1 MSDRVLIVMDD
12 PFELTTISAALKLHG
27 VNVIGEAR
35 KSSTAISLMRSMQ
48 PEVLLIDMHLN
59 QEHSIEIANMIRK
72 EIPTIGIVM
81 LVACPD
87 FRISGDDH
95 SQIPVGAR
103 IVLKKSINDVSTLY
117 EVIAE
122 SKEFEAETPAMWV
135 NGNISLHERALHT
148 WMNQLTDVQVETWR
162 LVASGLTNAE
172 ISRLRF
178 VSEKSVEQVVSRI
191 AQVLNIYP
199 DKGKNLRVQLVN
211 EYFRSIGAPTH

>member
-12 PFELTTISAALKLHG
+12 AFELSTISAALKLHG

-35 KSSTAISLMRSMQ
+35 KASTAISLMRSMQ
-48 PEVLLIDMHLN
+48 PNVLLIDMHLT
-59 QEHSIEIANMIRK
+59 QEHSIEIANLIRK
-72 EIPTIGIVM
+72 ELPTIGIVM
-81 LVACPD
+81 LVSCPD
-87 FRISGDDH
+87 LRISGDNN

-103 IVLKKSINDVSTLY
+103 IVIKKSINDVSSLC

-122 SKEFEAETPAMWV
+122 SKEFETETPAMWV
-135 NGNISLHERALHT
+135 NGNVSLHERALHSL
-148 WMNQLTDVQVETWR
+148 MNQLTDIQIETWR

-191 AQVLNIYP
+191 AQVLNVYP

>member
-12 PFELTTISAALKLHG
+12 PFELSTISAALKLHG

-35 KSSTAISLMRSMQ
+35 KSYTALSLMRSMQ

-87 FRISGDDH
+87 FRISGDDN

>member
-12 PFELTTISAALKLHG
+12 AFELSTISAALKLHG

-59 QEHSIEIANMIRK
+59 QEHSIEIATMIRK

-87 FRISGDDH
+87 FRISGDDN

-103 IVLKKSINDVSTLY
+103 IVLKKSINDVSTLC